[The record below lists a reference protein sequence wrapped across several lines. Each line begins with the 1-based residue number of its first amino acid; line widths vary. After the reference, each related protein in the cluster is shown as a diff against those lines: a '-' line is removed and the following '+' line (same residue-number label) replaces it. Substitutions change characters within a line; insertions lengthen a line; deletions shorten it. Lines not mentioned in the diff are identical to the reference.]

1 LVIVQLEVRLCN
13 GLIKQHNEF
22 MWDLNLVCEYKCSVD
37 LYLNKIK
44 VLEVIFIQRGIIQ
57 QNQ

>member
-1 LVIVQLEVRLCN
+1 V
-13 GLIKQHNEF
+13 GFK
-22 MWDLNLVCEYKCSVD
+22 LVCEYKCSVD

-44 VLEVIFIQRGIIQ
+44 VLEVTFIQRGVSQ